1 MTSLLDRVN
10 PLSQKAY
17 LLAPP
22 LMSHESQGLPFW
34 QTRPPSIEIDGIPLP
49 RGGFVLE
56 AFFFMTLSI
65 TCCLD
70 KHNAGTWYLFLFEPR
85 GSCGGSGGG

>member
-1 MTSLLDRVN
+1 MTSLLDRQL
-10 PLSQKAY
+10 PPSQKVY

-22 LMSHESQGLPFW
+22 PMSHESQGLPFW
-34 QTRPPSIEIDGIPLP
+34 QTRPPSIEIDGIPSP

-56 AFFFMTLSI
+56 AFFMTLSI

-70 KHNAGTWYLFLFEPR
+70 KHNAGTWDLFEPR
-85 GSCGGSGGG
+85 GSCGGGG